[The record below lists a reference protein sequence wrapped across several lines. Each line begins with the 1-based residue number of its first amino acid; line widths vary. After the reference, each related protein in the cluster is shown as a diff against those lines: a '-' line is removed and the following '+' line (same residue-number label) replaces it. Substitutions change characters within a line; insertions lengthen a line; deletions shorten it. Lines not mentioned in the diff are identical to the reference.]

1 MKAFLWIIFFL
12 QIFNTYLQGVDKLV
26 FVYTHFRHGARAPL
40 KINDSFIDKLG
51 EAWKNPG
58 ELTGVG
64 QRMHYL
70 LGRRN
75 RIRYIND
82 GKTFLSTHFDPHEIL
97 IYSSNINRTMV
108 SVSSQLQ
115 GFYPQDNQIGE
126 KLTDA
131 QIKIAY
137 PQVNVNYEEINNSIS
152 ALGDSALPYQM
163 TLAPVRMVNDNDR
176 KMRVYDIQ
184 ECVEERDDIKK
195 KNAETVP
202 ELIEY
207 VKKFNEKYK
216 TSFDK
221 YLQDSNGEY
230 DVFEL
235 YDICDAF
242 LSNYWDDRKM
252 SDFKDKT
259 GLNFSELN
267 EDCFELTKNYFF
279 YCFHGDEEKALAHVD
294 SSALMRELIYFMKRR
309 MDTDITPENE
319 DSNYKDYSRP
329 KMLMRSGHDS
339 TVTADLLLLIKALGL
354 NAKEKYSFPRYAS
367 QLAIEVRTYKSITSS
382 STYADFYVVCYLD
395 DKQLF
400 NVTADKFIDDL
411 ESEIWSDSKV
421 NEFCGFDE
429 ISIEEEKSDKAKTAY
444 KVLMS
449 VFICLAAIF
458 LATTIFFAY
467 KLSKLNKPKPPIEPN
482 YDINKAENTDISIK
496 NN

>member
-82 GKTFLSTHFDPHEIL
+82 GKTFLSTQFDPHEIL

-163 TLAPVRMVNDNDR
+163 TLAPVRMVN
-176 KMRVYDIQ
+176 
-184 ECVEERDDIKK
+184 
-195 KNAETVP
+195 
-202 ELIEY
+202 
-207 VKKFNEKYK
+207 
-216 TSFDK
+216 
-221 YLQDSNGEY
+221 
-230 DVFEL
+230 
-235 YDICDAF
+235 
-242 LSNYWDDRKM
+242 
-252 SDFKDKT
+252 
-259 GLNFSELN
+259 
-267 EDCFELTKNYFF
+267 
-279 YCFHGDEEKALAHVD
+279 
-294 SSALMRELIYFMKRR
+294 
-309 MDTDITPENE
+309 
-319 DSNYKDYSRP
+319 
-329 KMLMRSGHDS
+329 S
-339 TVTADLLLLIKALGL
+339 T
-354 NAKEKYSFPRYAS
+354 
-367 QLAIEVRTYKSITSS
+367 
-382 STYADFYVVCYLD
+382 
-395 DKQLF
+395 
-400 NVTADKFIDDL
+400 
-411 ESEIWSDSKV
+411 
-421 NEFCGFDE
+421 
-429 ISIEEEKSDKAKTAY
+429 
-444 KVLMS
+444 
-449 VFICLAAIF
+449 
-458 LATTIFFAY
+458 
-467 KLSKLNKPKPPIEPN
+467 
-482 YDINKAENTDISIK
+482 
-496 NN
+496 